1 MANSEPNFNIDA
13 KSVQED
19 EWVIYLKILTG
30 AFTSMLSSPPSNYLK
45 HDVLLYFKAAIGF
58 TYLMMLIRLNG
69 SNYCTV

>member
-1 MANSEPNFNIDA
+1 MAIYETNFSIDMA
-13 KSVQED
+13 SLQED
-19 EWVIYLKILTG
+19 GWVIYLKILTG